1 LHAGVSTSTDWVAWH
16 RDYED
21 PASALSR
28 RLRVVQDQLRR
39 ALPSRPREPVQV
51 ISLCAGRGDDLI
63 AVLREYPYAG
73 MVRARLVELDPRNV
87 DAMSA
92 SARAAGLAL
101 DIVQGDAAEPSH
113 YAGAVPADVVLLC
126 GVLGNVSE
134 RDVRFTVASL
144 PQLCRTGATVI
155 WTRSRRPPDLTPR
168 IRRWFA
174 ASGFSELAF
183 VAPTDALFSVGAARF
198 DGRTEPLGSHR
209 FFMFE
214 R

>member
-1 LHAGVSTSTDWVAWH
+1 MTDWVAWH

-21 PASALSR
+21 PASALSG

-39 ALPSRPREPVQV
+39 ALAIDPREPVQV

-63 AVLREYPYAG
+63 EVLRGYSHARL
-73 MVRARLVELDPRNV
+73 VRARLVEVDPRNV
-87 DAMSA
+87 AVMRA
-92 SARAAGLAL
+92 AARAAGLDL
-101 DIVQGDAAEPSH
+101 DIVQGDAAEPSV
-113 YAGAVPADVVLLC
+113 YEGVAPADVVLLC
-126 GVLGNVSE
+126 GVLGNIPE
-134 RDVRFTVASL
+134 RDVRFTIAEL
-144 PQLCRTGATVI
+144 PQLCRTGGTVI

-183 VAPTDALFSVGAARF
+183 VAPGDALWSVGAARF
-198 DGRTEPLGSHR
+198 EGRPQPLGSRR
-209 FFMFE
+209 FFTFD